1 MNGGPRRDHR
11 LHRTESRYS
20 RGFVRVSLAR
30 AQPQSYRWV
39 VTPTPEGAVILDGAA
54 IGGRKREPLE
64 VAGERFAF
72 GLGDG
77 LRLPLRAWGF
87 RWAPGRLGAVAGSHA
102 SQAGSRQRDC
112 EGSPAAKHS
121 HLSHERE
128 LPSRPW
134 YRRLVNLRIAL
145 IAAPILLAGLAC
157 DADLPDGYADEGEEE
172 GDGDGDNDEGEPEP
186 EPEPTCLPTDQPHL
200 GSVTLSNNADVE
212 ALAGYSVVQGN
223 IGVHWGVTDLSGLTC
238 LTEVTGGF
246 WIVDNNVASLSPL
259 ANLVEVGGELEI
271 GMTHVLAEIMLPA
284 LAEVGT
290 LSVYNNDILTNLEL
304 PQLATIQA
312 NAEVDDNLELP
323 TCDVTTVRD
332 ALTYQGGMFYISN
345 NLPGECEG

>member
-1 MNGGPRRDHR
+1 
-11 LHRTESRYS
+11 
-20 RGFVRVSLAR
+20 
-30 AQPQSYRWV
+30 
-39 VTPTPEGAVILDGAA
+39 
-54 IGGRKREPLE
+54 
-64 VAGERFAF
+64 
-72 GLGDG
+72 
-77 LRLPLRAWGF
+77 
-87 RWAPGRLGAVAGSHA
+87 
-102 SQAGSRQRDC
+102 
-112 EGSPAAKHS
+112 
-121 HLSHERE
+121 
-128 LPSRPW
+128 
-134 YRRLVNLRIAL
+134 VNLRIAL
-145 IAAPILLAGLAC
+145 IAAPILLTGLAC
-157 DADLPDGYADEGEEE
+157 DADLPDGYADEEEEE
-172 GDGDGDNDEGEPEP
+172 GGGDGDEGEPEP
-186 EPEPTCLPTDQPHL
+186 EPEPNCLPTDQPHV
-200 GSVTLSNNADVE
+200 GSVTLSSNADVE

-223 IGVHWGVTDLSGLTC
+223 IGVLWGVTDLSGLTC

-246 WIVDNNVASLSPL
+246 WIVDNNVASLAPL

>member
-11 LHRTESRYS
+11 LHRTESRYP
-20 RGFVRVSLAR
+20 RGFVEVSLAG
-30 AQPQSYRWV
+30 AQSHSYRRV
-39 VTPTPEGAVILDGAA
+39 VAPTPEVSVIIDRAA
-54 IGGRKREPLE
+54 IAGRKRESLE
-64 VAGERFAF
+64 VGSERLSVGLDDRPRLLIRACRF
-72 GLGDG
+72 GWADG
-77 LRLPLRAWGF
+77 SLR
-87 RWAPGRLGAVAGSHA
+87 AVAGSRA
-102 SQAGSRQRDC
+102 GQAGGHER
-112 EGSPAAKHS
+112 EGSPGAKHS

-128 LPSRPW
+128 LPSCSW
-134 YRRLVNLRIAL
+134 YRQLVNLRIAL

-246 WIVDNNVASLSPL
+246 WIVDNNVASLAPL